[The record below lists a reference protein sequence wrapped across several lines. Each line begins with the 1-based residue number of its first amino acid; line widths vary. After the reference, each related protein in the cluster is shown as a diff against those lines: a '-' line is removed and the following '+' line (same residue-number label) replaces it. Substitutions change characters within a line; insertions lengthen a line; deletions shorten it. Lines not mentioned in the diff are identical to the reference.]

1 MLVKDYD
8 YYEFEEELNFLED
21 VPAEKEQKIIKAVE
35 ELAREYRKG
44 IDAKDYNVVIP
55 FGKILG
61 IKIDGNDLNAA
72 EIQVAYDYIN
82 EAGYSLRGNDSTA
95 ENELEGYSRF
105 AVNKTLLNDATKPYP
120 KRTQKRKL
128 RMLAEYKR
136 MLDAYESLDID
147 NCEDANI
154 LEAYQQTLTKY
165 KELREDLI
173 VHNLRLSIPIV
184 QNRYRKYNLP
194 EEDKYMLSFML
205 TIKAVDKYIDKYYQ
219 SASKNQLSTYIN
231 VWNLHLSRFIIDEA
245 RTVRLPVHISET
257 ITKIANITRE
267 LEESLGY
274 TPTDKDL
281 ADQLGLPPER
291 VRELKEFANDAINY
305 DALINEELENIYE
318 NGYYEEG
325 IMQDS
330 SITEDGMLPLNMTP
344 LSVDPFEM
352 ASYTMLQD
360 DINRILDVLATR
372 EQKVISLRF
381 GLVDGIPR
389 TLEEVGRL
397 FGVTRERIRQIES
410 KTLAKLRHP
419 LRSSKVYDYIR

>member
-1 MLVKDYD
+1 M
-8 YYEFEEELNFLED
+8 
-21 VPAEKEQKIIKAVE
+21 
-35 ELAREYRKG
+35 
-44 IDAKDYNVVIP
+44 
-55 FGKILG
+55 
-61 IKIDGNDLNAA
+61 
-72 EIQVAYDYIN
+72 
-82 EAGYSLRGNDSTA
+82 
-95 ENELEGYSRF
+95 
-105 AVNKTLLNDATKPYP
+105 
-120 KRTQKRKL
+120 
-128 RMLAEYKR
+128 
-136 MLDAYESLDID
+136 
-147 NCEDANI
+147 
-154 LEAYQQTLTKY
+154 
-165 KELREDLI
+165 
-173 VHNLRLSIPIV
+173 
-184 QNRYRKYNLP
+184 
-194 EEDKYMLSFML
+194 
-205 TIKAVDKYIDKYYQ
+205 
-219 SASKNQLSTYIN
+219 
-231 VWNLHLSRFIIDEA
+231 
-245 RTVRLPVHISET
+245 
-257 ITKIANITRE
+257 
-267 LEESLGY
+267 
-274 TPTDKDL
+274 
-281 ADQLGLPPER
+281 PPER
-291 VRELKEFANDAINY
+291 VRKLKEFANDAINY

>member
-8 YYEFEEELNFLED
+8 YYEFEEELSFLED

-44 IDAKDYNVVIP
+44 IDAKDYKIVIP
-55 FGKILG
+55 LGKILE

-147 NCEDANI
+147 NCEDAI
-154 LEAYQQTLTKY
+154 T
-165 KELREDLI
+165 
-173 VHNLRLSIPIV
+173 HSLRLAIPIV
-184 QNRYRKYNLP
+184 KKFYKYNLS

-205 TIKAVDKYIDKYYQ
+205 TIKAVDKYIFKFYQ
-219 SASKNQLSTYIN
+219 EASKNQLSTYVN
-231 VWNLHLSRFIIDEA
+231 VWNLNLGRFIVDEA
-245 RTVRLPVHISET
+245 RTIRIPANILET
-257 ITKIANITRE
+257 INKIANITRE

-330 SITEDGMLPLNMTP
+330 SITEDGMLPLNMMP

-360 DINRILDVLATR
+360 DINRILDVLAPR

-389 TLEEVGRL
+389 TLEEVAEE

>member
-44 IDAKDYNVVIP
+44 IDAKDYKIVIP
-55 FGKILG
+55 LGKILE

-173 VHNLRLSIPIV
+173 THSLRLAITIV
-184 QNRYRKYNLP
+184 KKFYKYNLS

-205 TIKAVDKYIDKYYQ
+205 TIKAVDKYIFKFYQ
-219 SASKNQLSTYIN
+219 EASKNQLSTYVN
-231 VWNLHLSRFIIDEA
+231 VWNLNLGRFIVDEA
-245 RTVRLPVHISET
+245 RTIRIPANILET
-257 ITKIANITRE
+257 INKIANITRE

-360 DINRILDVLATR
+360 DINRILDVLAPR

-389 TLEEVGRL
+389 TLEEVAEE